1 MSNTINGGYARGCG
15 QMVLFILAALL
26 LLAGA
31 ALAFATEPRQDVLRE
46 QVDAIECNS
55 LYSYCE
61 ENDTYSLTFSQL
73 IFRKWD
79 WQAGTHVIEAWRMQ
93 RTQGD
98 TKDKIEVR
106 YNRNTGMYEAT
117 WFDGNA
123 LHVVSSRSYYET
135 ASDYDVEVS
144 ERNNLPVHLRREL
157 RK

>member
-1 MSNTINGGYARGCG
+1 MSRNNPVSTIRFCLPMLLWVGGIVA
-15 QMVLFILAALL
+15 LAA
-26 LLAGA
+26 AMA
-31 ALAFATEPRQDVLRE
+31 CATEPRQDVLRE

-61 ENDTYSLTFSQL
+61 ETELYNLTFSQL

-79 WQAGTHVIEAWRMQ
+79 WYAGTHVIEAWRMQ
-93 RTQGD
+93 RTSTD

-123 LHVVSSRSYYET
+123 LRIVEARTFYET
-135 ASDYDVEVS
+135 ASDYDVEVN
-144 ERNNLPVHLRREL
+144 ERLNLPVHLRREL
-157 RK
+157 RTK